1 MVNKITIL
9 LITVMWSFS
18 GFSQQQ
24 PTSNKGKNLETVLKF
39 AGCINYPENSQP
51 GDLIIFIADDD
62 EERFNSAAAYLENR
76 DFKNRKI
83 QTILLKEDT
92 EITGQSIVF
101 ITKHPGVDIGNL
113 LKKTSGKNIM
123 TITTDMSLLEKGCM
137 FYINANEGEELEYL
151 FNKRAVME
159 SELIINSLL
168 FDPAHK
174 WKPTEY

>member
-39 AGCINYPENSQP
+39 AGCINYPEDSQP

-113 LKKTSGKNIM
+113 LEKTSGKHVM

-137 FYINANEGEELEYL
+137 FYINALEGEELEYL

-159 SELIINSLL
+159 SELIKNSLL

>member
-39 AGCINYPENSQP
+39 AGCINYPEDSQP

-113 LKKTSGKNIM
+113 LQKTSGKNIM

>member
-1 MVNKITIL
+1 MVSKITIL
-9 LITVMWSFS
+9 LVAVLWSFQ
-18 GFSQQQ
+18 GISQQ
-24 PTSNKGKNLETVLKF
+24 PIESKGKNLETVLKF
-39 AGCINYPENSQP
+39 AGCVNWAEDSPAEN
-51 GDLIIFIADDD
+51 LMIFIADDD

-76 DFKNRKI
+76 GFKNRKI

-92 EITGQSIVF
+92 EITANSIVF

-113 LKKTSGKNIM
+113 LEKTSGKHVM
-123 TITTDMSLLEKGCM
+123 TISTDMSLLEKGCM
-137 FYINANEGEELEYL
+137 FYINALEGEELEYL

>member
-1 MVNKITIL
+1 MV
-9 LITVMWSFS
+9 FS

-39 AGCINYPENSQP
+39 AGCINYPEDSQP

-113 LKKTSGKNIM
+113 LEKTSGKHVM

-159 SELIINSLL
+159 SELIMNSLL